1 MDVGSEAA
9 PGEAEGGSGRGKED
23 GSVLEPKS
31 GPGGHSS
38 ILAAQSL
45 FFFFFLFLLHNAKHD
60 GGAGPCPP
68 LTNPNTWRHFSTL
81 GTLGE
86 GGALQESARGGA

>member
-45 FFFFFLFLLHNAKHD
+45 FFFLFSFLFFSYFIMQNTMAEQ
-60 GGAGPCPP
+60 GPVR
-68 LTNPNTWRHFSTL
+68 L
-81 GTLGE
+81 
-86 GGALQESARGGA
+86 